1 MPFKPNHP
9 FGVVGKT
16 IADTFV
22 LTALIIVDEFLFSF
36 LTNLGNPY
44 FCRFFDSFISTINA
58 FFHLYFSNNAKLLYF
73 NILQP
78 FEHYFCLLGHTFP
91 CNPSFIGKK
100 KSGYLPDFL
109 NYNVSIRPIHLDL
122 SLHSVLVCIK
132 NNKWIQISNT
142 APKQN
147 ARHT

>member
-9 FGVVGKT
+9 FGVGGKT

-78 FEHYFCLLGHTFP
+78 FEHYFCLLGLLF
-91 CNPSFIGKK
+91 
-100 KSGYLPDFL
+100 
-109 NYNVSIRPIHLDL
+109 
-122 SLHSVLVCIK
+122 
-132 NNKWIQISNT
+132 
-142 APKQN
+142 
-147 ARHT
+147 